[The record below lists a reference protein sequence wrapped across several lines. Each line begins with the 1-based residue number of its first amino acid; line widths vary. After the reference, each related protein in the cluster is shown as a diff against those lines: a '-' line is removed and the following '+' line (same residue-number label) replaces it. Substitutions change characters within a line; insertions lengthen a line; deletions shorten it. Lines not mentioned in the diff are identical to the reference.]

1 MLSNTSKYAIRA
13 MIYLAIH
20 SGNANKTGIK
30 KISAEMDIPAP
41 FLAKILQIL
50 AKHKLLVSAKGP
62 NGGFSLGR
70 DSREIMLY
78 EIVTVIDG
86 SDIFDKCL
94 ISLRTCHAENIPCP
108 LHNQYDPIRHEIRK
122 LFQHQDIGN
131 LADDIRTQEQIFAL

>member
-13 MIYLAIH
+13 MIYLAINE
-20 SGNANKTGIK
+20 GNVHKTGIK
-30 KISAEMDIPAP
+30 KISGDLDIPAP

-50 AKHKLLVSAKGP
+50 ARHKLLTSYKGP

-70 DSREIMLY
+70 DAYKITLY

-94 ISLRTCHAENIPCP
+94 ISLRTCNEENIPCP
-108 LHNQYDPIRHEIRK
+108 MHNKYQGYRK
-122 LFQHQDIGN
+122 GIMDLFRHQDIGN
-131 LADDIRTQEQIFAL
+131 LANDIKTQDEIFAL

>member
-13 MIYLAIH
+13 MIFLAINEG
-20 SGNANKTGIK
+20 SNNKTGIK
-30 KISAEMDIPAP
+30 KIAAALDIPAP

-50 AKHKLLVSAKGP
+50 AKQKLLSSSKGP

-70 DSREIMLY
+70 KAHKITLY

-94 ISLRTCHAENIPCP
+94 ISMRTCNEENKPCP
-108 LHNQYDPIRHEIRK
+108 LHAKYASIREGIK
-122 LFQHQDIGN
+122 ALFSQQDLGT
-131 LADDIRTQEQIFAL
+131 LTSDIMSQEKIYAL